1 MQTLEIVPSY
11 HPNQFKEKLL
21 NQTSENG
28 EKSNLATNFDPSDP
42 NLGPPKFFSRVLLLL
57 DDIVASYH
65 CMQFE
70 GKPMIQTE

>member
-28 EKSNLATNFDPSDP
+28 EKPNLATNFDPSDP
-42 NLGPPKFFSRVLLLL
+42 NLGPPNFFREF
-57 DDIVASYH
+57 YYY
-65 CMQFE
+65 
-70 GKPMIQTE
+70 